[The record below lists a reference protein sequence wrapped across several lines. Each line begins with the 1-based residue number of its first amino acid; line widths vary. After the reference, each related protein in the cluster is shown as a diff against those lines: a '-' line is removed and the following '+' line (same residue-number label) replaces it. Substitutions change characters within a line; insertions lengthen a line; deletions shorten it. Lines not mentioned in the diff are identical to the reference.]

1 MNFRH
6 LAFVLSLTSLPAT
19 AQTTATAEP
28 VPSADNASVH
38 DAAGAADTT
47 AGDHA
52 SPPMD
57 ATNAEPLPVIP
68 LKPDQV
74 APLPVDA
81 GENASPIEEV
91 IVTATKRKESTR
103 TLAGA
108 VTAVTRAQLDE
119 TGSSNFADYLALSP
133 GVNLSS
139 GNPGVSTVTIRG
151 VSTDT
156 MPTTG
161 QSAVGVYYDDI
172 PLTDPGTPVLVPDID
187 AYDAARI
194 EVLRGPQGALFGSS
208 SLGGALNYIPQAP
221 DPSAFAFTGQ
231 ASGSKTENAA
241 TGFGAKMMVN
251 MPVVEDAVGLRLVGY
266 YTETPGWIDNV
277 GTGVDGA
284 NDSRIAGGRAMLGW
298 DITPESRL
306 SLTGLY
312 QRAVIDDMA
321 FMDESGDLK
330 KNTLIPETARNDITI
345 GALHYDYDTDFGTLS
360 LIAGYQNKNN
370 DSVSDQTA
378 FLGLQALG
386 VPFVG
391 SQSQSV
397 DGYSTELRF
406 ASNAGGFFEY
416 LVGLSYANRDEQLE
430 TLIDTNL
437 LALPRGIV
445 DNLFLSLGLTPP
457 AILGATRL
465 IYERVDQ
472 TAPEMAAFVDT
483 TFHLTSRLK
492 LAAGGR
498 FYRNT
503 VDADISGQGVLLA
516 PSGSLTFNDTSK
528 TTASGFNPRVSL
540 AWQIDQD
547 IMVYGLYSRGYRLGG
562 VNLVPDTPISPTKT
576 EYGADQV
583 NNYELGAKTRWLD
596 GALTI
601 DMTGFYIDWKDI
613 PLQVQD
619 SLGLFKYLDNV
630 GDARIYGVET
640 SLAVRPTHFLTLRSA
655 VTWNKATLQNFYDPQ
670 NGRPPVEPGDRLPGS
685 PEWTISNTLSAHWSV
700 AGITPIV
707 TLIHRYESH
716 SPSSLSYQDV
726 MKGGYN
732 QFDARIGAQIERFGV
747 TLFGRNLSDVRGV
760 TAVQPYARATGGGL
774 YRREFI
780 IPPRTFGLEL
790 SYSFGP

>member
-1 MNFRH
+1 MNLQIH
-6 LAFVLSLTSLPAT
+6 LALALCLASFSAIAQPTEAEQAANDGQTSAPASPAPDDAVADPIATIPLAPEPAPPLP
-19 AQTTATAEP
+19 
-28 VPSADNASVH
+28 
-38 DAAGAADTT
+38 AADTQAS
-47 AGDHA
+47 AGA
-52 SPPMD
+52 
-57 ATNAEPLPVIP
+57 
-68 LKPDQV
+68 
-74 APLPVDA
+74 
-81 GENASPIEEV
+81 IEEV
-91 IVTATKRKESTR
+91 IVTASKRKENAR

-108 VTAVTRAQLDE
+108 VTAVTRERLDE

-156 MPTTG
+156 MPTAG
-161 QSAVGVYYDDI
+161 QSAVGIYYDDI

-187 AYDAARI
+187 AYDAERI

-221 DPSAFAFTGQ
+221 NPSAFAFTGQ
-231 ASGSKTENAA
+231 ASGSRTKNAA
-241 TGFGAKMMVN
+241 TGFSAKMMTNV
-251 MPVVEDAVGLRLVGY
+251 PLVDDAVGLRLVGY
-266 YTETPGWIDNV
+266 YTEAPGWIDNV

-298 DITPESRL
+298 DITPQSSLR
-306 SLTGLY
+306 LTGLY
-312 QRAVIDDMA
+312 QRAVIDDTA
-321 FMDESGDLK
+321 FVDDSGDLK
-330 KNTLIPETARNDITI
+330 KNTLVPETAENDITI
-345 GALHYDYDTDFGTLS
+345 GALHYDYDMDFGTLS
-360 LIAGYQNKNN
+360 LIGGYQDKNN
-370 DSVSDQTA
+370 ESVSDQTA

-391 SQSQSV
+391 SQAQAV
-397 DGYSTELRF
+397 DGYSAELRF
-406 ASNAGGFFEY
+406 ASNAGEFFEY
-416 LVGLSYANRDEQLE
+416 LIGVSYANRDETLE

-437 LALPRGIV
+437 LALPREIV
-445 DNLFLSLGLTPP
+445 SNLFASLGLTPP

-472 TAPEMAAFVDT
+472 KAPEAAAFIDT

-540 AWQIDQD
+540 AYEFGKDF
-547 IMVYGLYSRGYRLGG
+547 MVYGLYSRGYRLGG
-562 VNLVPDTPISPTKT
+562 INLVPDTPVSPTKT
-576 EYGADQV
+576 EYGSDEV

-596 GALTI
+596 GALTV

-619 SLGLFKYLDNV
+619 RLGLFKYLDNV
-630 GDARIYGVET
+630 GDARIFGIET
-640 SLAVRPTHFLTLRSA
+640 SLAVRPADFLTLRSA

-685 PEWTISNTLSAHWSV
+685 PEWTISNTVSAHWYV

-707 TLIHRYESH
+707 TLIHRYESK

-726 MKGGYN
+726 TKGGYN
-732 QFDARIGAQIERFGV
+732 QFDARIGAQIGSFGV
-747 TLFGRNLSDVRGV
+747 TLFGRNLSDVRGI
-760 TAVQPYARATGGGL
+760 TAVQPYARATGGAL
-774 YRREFI
+774 YRRDFI
-780 IPPRTFGLEL
+780 IMPRTFGLEL
-790 SYSFGP
+790 NYSFGQ

>member
-1 MNFRH
+1 MNLQIH
-6 LAFVLSLTSLPAT
+6 LALALCLASFSAIAQPTEAGQPADAGQTSAPASP
-19 AQTTATAEP
+19 AP
-28 VPSADNASVH
+28 
-38 DAAGAADTT
+38 DAAAD
-47 AGDHA
+47 
-52 SPPMD
+52 PI
-57 ATNAEPLPVIP
+57 ATIPLAPEPAPPLPVA
-68 LKPDQV
+68 DTQ
-74 APLPVDA
+74 
-81 GENASPIEEV
+81 ASTGAIEEV
-91 IVTATKRKESTR
+91 IVTASKRKENAR

-108 VTAVTRAQLDE
+108 VTAVTRERLDE

-161 QSAVGVYYDDI
+161 QSAVGIYYDDI

-187 AYDAARI
+187 AYDAERI

-221 DPSAFAFTGQ
+221 NPSAFAFTGQ
-231 ASGSKTENAA
+231 ASGSRTKNAA
-241 TGFGAKMMVN
+241 TGFSAKMMTNV
-251 MPVVEDAVGLRLVGY
+251 PLVDDAVGLRLVGY
-266 YTETPGWIDNV
+266 YTEAPGWIDNV

-298 DITPESRL
+298 DVTPESSLR
-306 SLTGLY
+306 LTGLY
-312 QRAVIDDMA
+312 QRAVIDDTA
-321 FMDESGDLK
+321 FVDDSGDLK
-330 KNTLIPETARNDITI
+330 KNTLVPEPARNDITI

-360 LIAGYQNKNN
+360 LIGGYQDKNN
-370 DSVSDQTA
+370 ESVSDQTA

-391 SQSQSV
+391 SQAQAV
-397 DGYSTELRF
+397 DGYSAELRF
-406 ASNAGGFFEY
+406 ASNAGEFFEY
-416 LVGLSYANRDEQLE
+416 LIGVSYANRDETLE

-437 LALPRGIV
+437 LALPREIV
-445 DNLFLSLGLTPP
+445 SNLFASLGLTPP
-457 AILGATRL
+457 AVLGATRL

-472 TAPEMAAFVDT
+472 KAPEAAAFIDT

-540 AWQIDQD
+540 AYEFGKD

-562 VNLVPDTPISPTKT
+562 INLVPDTPVSPTKT
-576 EYGADQV
+576 EYGSDQV

-596 GALTI
+596 GALTV

-619 SLGLFKYLDNV
+619 RLGLFKYLDNV
-630 GDARIYGVET
+630 GDARIFGIET
-640 SLAVRPTHFLTLRSA
+640 SLAVRPADFLTLRSA

-685 PEWTISNTLSAHWSV
+685 PEWTISNTVSAHWYV

-707 TLIHRYESH
+707 TLIHRYESK

-726 MKGGYN
+726 TKGGYN
-732 QFDARIGAQIERFGV
+732 QFDARIGAQIGSFGV
-747 TLFGRNLSDVRGV
+747 TLFGRNLGDVRGI
-760 TAVQPYARATGGGL
+760 TAVQPYARATGGAL
-774 YRREFI
+774 YRRDFI
-780 IPPRTFGLEL
+780 IMPRTFGLEL
-790 SYSFGP
+790 NYSFGQ